1 MGWTRFYRE
10 LDIPI
15 RGGRGRHDA
24 KQFSVRFCIPSRTA
38 ADAFRDRFGDE
49 RLTYTTRKL
58 WRLALK
64 LKSKRMYAPRIVADH
79 IMMQEDF
86 ERLHKFLSET
96 EGLSEVS
103 DDMRELVEEEWPELL
118 HKLPPKVP

>member
-1 MGWTRFYRE
+1 MAGRAGHSRIGRTTREPKPVPHY
-10 LDIPI
+10 PP
-15 RGGRGRHDA
+15 G
-24 KQFSVRFCIPSRTA
+24 V
-38 ADAFRDRFGDE
+38 
-49 RLTYTTRKL
+49 RLTYTPRKL

-64 LKSKRMYAPRIVADH
+64 LKSKRIYAPRIVADH
-79 IMMQEDF
+79 IMMPEDF

-103 DDMRELVEEEWPELL
+103 DDMRELVEQEWPELL